1 MNTLDRLLVR
11 LRFLALGVP
20 LVMLLV
26 LPSRSWPV
34 VVALDALVGAYNLL
48 IARALR
54 RRASGRLPDSYA
66 WQVLIL
72 DHAAVSAFVV
82 MFIVSPEASWAYLL
96 YAAVASEAI
105 FRFDVRGGVFTGV
118 YFAIGFLLFQLEA
131 LGLEVSLRDT
141 LLRAIPTVA
150 GATGLGAAVRVL
162 NQEIQDTRRQLE
174 QTEQLRRVLS
184 ELVGVVNLV
193 RILETVLQTGI
204 RLLQMESGAV
214 ALLDE
219 NRKAFVI
226 RAVLNQPP
234 LLKDTV
240 VEAQGIVNRVARERR
255 IVMVAE
261 QPFISDSRPAL
272 DDLTSEIAVGVPVL
286 LDDRVIGV
294 LQMNRRGE
302 VHKLSRWEE
311 AALEL
316 LGQQLAAA
324 IRNVRLFEEADTRA
338 RRLVLL
344 NHCIDRMN
352 QRLFEPDLLD
362 TLVDGLVEHFELE
375 VAQVW
380 LLDRADS
387 SLRCQA
393 TRHTTAS
400 APSVPARVAPGVS
413 EIGRVAVLGTALL
426 VEDPAKDHRFD
437 TRSWL
442 EGEGIRFFAG
452 FPLQVS
458 DQQLGVLAVYTRQ
471 ILDRNAIELLTVF
484 AQHAATAIQE
494 ANLFHLATE
503 QKARLEAVNAELNRA
518 NQHKSEFLAHMSHE
532 LRTPLNSILGFSQL
546 LQEGD
551 GGPLSPDQQ
560 QDVQIIASNGRH
572 LLALINDLLDLSKLE
587 AGKAQLHRGEL
598 DVPGLARECVDAV
611 GSLAKT
617 RGLEL
622 STRVAE
628 GVEEVYGDRAKIKQI
643 LLNLLG
649 NAIKFTDL
657 GEVVLS
663 VERRGSDVCFSVR
676 DTGIGVPLEDQE
688 RIFESFAQGGGYV
701 EGKHQG
707 TGLGL
712 AISRRLVEM
721 HGGRIWVE
729 SKPGQ
734 GSTFTF
740 TIPQRGVLEIV
751 PPAA

>member
-1 MNTLDRLLVR
+1 MTTLDLLLVR
-11 LRFLALGVP
+11 LRFLALAVP
-20 LVMLLV
+20 LAMLVVM
-26 LPSRSWPV
+26 PSRSWVLV
-34 VVALDALVGAYNLL
+34 VTIDAAVAAYNG
-48 IARALR
+48 IIFRALK

-66 WQVLIL
+66 MQVLIL
-72 DHAAVSAFVV
+72 DHVAVCA
-82 MFIVSPEASWAYLL
+82 FIVLFIVNPTTSSPYLL
-96 YAAVASEAI
+96 YAAVATEAI
-105 FRFDVRGGVFTGV
+105 FRFDVRGGILTGAFFV
-118 YFAIGFLLFQLEA
+118 IGFFLFQLEG
-131 LGLEVSLRDT
+131 LGLDVSLRDT
-141 LLRAIPTVA
+141 LIRAIPTVA

-193 RILETVLQTGI
+193 RILETVLETGI

-219 NRKAFVI
+219 NRKAFVF
-226 RAVLNQPP
+226 RAVLHQPP
-234 LLKDTV
+234 LLRDTV
-240 VEAQGIVNRVARERR
+240 VEAQGIVNRVARERQ

-261 QPFISDSRPAL
+261 QPFLSDSRPAL
-272 DDLTSEIAVGVPVL
+272 EDLASEIAVGVPVL

-294 LQMNRRGE
+294 LQLNRRGE
-302 VHKLSRWEE
+302 VRKLSRWEE

-362 TLVDGLVEHFELE
+362 TLVDGLVEHFEVE

-380 LLDRADS
+380 LLELPDA

-393 TRHTTAS
+393 TRHTTES
-400 APSVPARVAPGVS
+400 AMPLPARVAQGTT
-413 EIGRVAVLGTALL
+413 EIGRVAVLGSALL
-426 VEDPAKDHRFD
+426 VEDPARDHRFEN
-437 TRSWL
+437 RSWL
-442 EGEGIRFFAG
+442 EQEGIRCFAG

-458 DQQLGVLAVYTRQ
+458 AQQLGVLAVYTRQ

-484 AQHAATAIQE
+484 AQHAATAIHE
-494 ANLFHLATE
+494 SNLFHLATE
-503 QKARLEAVNAELNRA
+503 QKARLEAVNTELNRA

-551 GGPLSPDQQ
+551 GGVLSPDQR
-560 QDVQIIASNGRH
+560 QDVEIIASNGRH
-572 LLALINDLLDLSKLE
+572 LLSLINDLLDLSKLE
-587 AGKAQLHRGEL
+587 AGKAQLHRGEIE
-598 DVPGLARECVDAV
+598 VKALAAECTGAV
-611 GSLAKT
+611 SSLAKT
-617 RGLEL
+617 KGLEL
-622 STRVAE
+622 TIAVLE
-628 GVEEVYGDRAKIKQI
+628 GLDEVYGDRAKIKQI

-649 NAIKFTDL
+649 NAIKFTDT
-657 GEVVLS
+657 GRVVLS
-663 VERRGSDVCFSVR
+663 AERRGSEVCFSVQ
-676 DTGIGVPLEDQE
+676 DTGMGVPVEDQE
-688 RIFESFAQGGGYV
+688 RIFESFAQGPHSV
-701 EGKHQG
+701 EGKIQG

-740 TIPQRGVLEIV
+740 TIPQRGVLEII

>member
-1 MNTLDRLLVR
+1 MKTLDRLLVR

-34 VVALDALVGAYNLL
+34 VVALDSLVGAYNLL

-54 RRASGRLPDSYA
+54 RGASGRLPDSYA

-72 DHAAVSAFVV
+72 DHAAVSAFIV

-141 LLRAIPTVA
+141 LLRSIPTVA

-400 APSVPARVAPGVS
+400 APPVPARVAPGVS
-413 EIGRVAVLGTALL
+413 EIGRVAVQGTALL

-518 NQHKSEFLAHMSHE
+518 NQYKSEFLAHMSHE

-551 GGPLSPDQQ
+551 GGPLSADQQ

-587 AGKAQLHRGEL
+587 VGKAQLHRCEL
-598 DVPGLARECVDAV
+598 DVPVLARECVDAV

-617 RGLEL
+617 RGLQL
-622 STRVAE
+622 SIEVAE
-628 GVEEVYGDRAKIKQI
+628 GLEDVYGDRAKIKQI

-649 NAIKFTDL
+649 NAIKFTDM

-663 VERRGSDVCFSVR
+663 VERQGSDVCFSVR
-676 DTGIGVPLEDQE
+676 DTGIGVPLEDHE
-688 RIFESFAQGGGYV
+688 RIFESFAQGGGYI

-740 TIPQRGVLEIV
+740 TIPQRGVLEII